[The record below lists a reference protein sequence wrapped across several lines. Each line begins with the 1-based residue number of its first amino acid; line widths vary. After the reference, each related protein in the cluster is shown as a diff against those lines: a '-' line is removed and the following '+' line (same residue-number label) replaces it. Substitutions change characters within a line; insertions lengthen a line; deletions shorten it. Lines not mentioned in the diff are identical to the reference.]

1 LDDGE
6 PAALETRCGSKS
18 AGPLSVVQEGAMAI
32 EYLRVTYPL
41 SRQVKAND
49 VLVGD
54 TNVRLRLPADVYVI
68 TLDGPLDY
76 DPPSADIV
84 LGGTTRDTPKVVAF
98 VPKRV

>member
-1 LDDGE
+1 
-6 PAALETRCGSKS
+6 
-18 AGPLSVVQEGAMAI
+18 MAI

-41 SRQVKAND
+41 SRQVRAND

-68 TLDGPLDY
+68 TLDGPHDY

-84 LGGTTRDTPKVVAF
+84 LGGTTPDTPKVVAF